1 MSSTMR
7 QKIGLISL
15 AKNLMDLA
23 DQGGALAGA
32 MHTGARDPN
41 I

>member
-1 MSSTMR
+1 MR

-15 AKNLMDLA
+15 AKSLMDIA

-32 MHTGARDPN
+32 THAGARDPN